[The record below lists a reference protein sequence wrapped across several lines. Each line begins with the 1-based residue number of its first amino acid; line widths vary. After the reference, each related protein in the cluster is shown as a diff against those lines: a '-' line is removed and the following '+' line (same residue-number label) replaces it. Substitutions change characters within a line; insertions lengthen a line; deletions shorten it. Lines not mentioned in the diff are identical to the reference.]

1 MPGVRTKDVV
11 VVGLQTTQDA
21 ARVRLPRQTGLP
33 RDGKMLGSVQTKYT
47 LDPLRTHNDLIIELK
62 TTQPPPDLE
71 VGCCYMHAAWEIL
84 ITQKIA

>member
-21 ARVRLPRQTGLP
+21 ARVRLPRQT

-71 VGCCYMHAAWEIL
+71 VGCCYMY
-84 ITQKIA
+84 TQPGR